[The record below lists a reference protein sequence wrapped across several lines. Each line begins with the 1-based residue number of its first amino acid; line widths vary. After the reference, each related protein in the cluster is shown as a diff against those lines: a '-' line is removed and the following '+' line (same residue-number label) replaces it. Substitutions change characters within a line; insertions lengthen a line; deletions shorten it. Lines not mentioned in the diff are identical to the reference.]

1 MQAQGS
7 QQTNP
12 ASTSTT
18 NPNVTLGGYTLFNLY
33 GNVKLYKDVSF
44 FARLNNI
51 FDKQY
56 QTVQNYR
63 TPGSNVFVG
72 LRFDN
77 R

>member
-1 MQAQGS
+1 MQVQGP
-7 QQTNP
+7 QQTG
-12 ASTSTT
+12 TT
-18 NPNVTLGGYTLFNLY
+18 PNATVGGYTVFNLY
-33 GNVKLYKDVSF
+33 GNVKLYKDVSL

-56 QTVQNYR
+56 QTVQNYT

-72 LRFDN
+72 LRFDQ